1 MRWFSLII
9 FFVFLSACQKESIN
23 LEITELASQ
32 TTDNIYD
39 ITFVS
44 DDIAYY
50 CGGQLWKT
58 GVIGK
63 STDGGNTWATV
74 LETDNVLFTIVFKNE
89 NEGVAL
95 GFSGRAWKTTDGGAN
110 WSLTESYP
118 NYPVFSD
125 AQFITPDK
133 LIVAAG
139 FNYYSGGFASYF
151 FEGPGFGDSLINQ
164 DMQTLHLF
172 DETEG
177 IMAGYGGVYKTYNAA
192 RDWEPIDVRG
202 DYFKDIAFN
211 SGNEGVLVGYQ
222 GRVLHSNDKG
232 ESWQKNTKKSNFFTT
247 QGNLESVAV
256 YNRQA
261 FICGQNGT
269 FYYSDNFIEGNWAE
283 VNTSSN
289 RDFLCVRLKDENT
302 GFICGSDGF
311 ILKFKY

>member
-32 TTDNIYD
+32 TKDNIYD
-39 ITFVS
+39 ITFVG

-63 STDGGNTWATV
+63 SSDGGNTWATV

-110 WSLTESYP
+110 WTLTESYP

-125 AQFITPDK
+125 AQFITSEK

-151 FEGPGFGDSLINQ
+151 FEGQGFGDSLINQ
-164 DMQTLHLF
+164 DMQTIHLF
-172 DETEG
+172 NDTEG

-192 RDWEPIDVRG
+192 RDWEPLDVRG
-202 DYFKDIAFN
+202 DYFKDMDFN
-211 SGNEGVLVGYQ
+211 SNNEGLLVGYQ
-222 GRVLHSNDKG
+222 GHIFQSDDKG
-232 ESWQKNTKKSNFFTT
+232 DTWEKNAKKSNFFTT
-247 QGNLESVAV
+247 KGNLESVALA
-256 YNRQA
+256 NRQA
-261 FICGQNGT
+261 FICGQNAS
-269 FYYSDNFIEGNWAE
+269 FYYSNNFMNGEWAE
-283 VNTSSN
+283 VKTTSN
-289 RDFLCVRLKDENT
+289 RDFLCVKLKDANT
-302 GFICGSDGF
+302 GFVCGSDGLIF
-311 ILKFKY
+311 TFNY